1 MSPPAVL
8 ISGVVATAAMAAVF
22 GIGRVVGATRLS
34 LPRLLGTGLTPDPET
49 ARRVGAALLVGYGL
63 ALAPLFA
70 MMLSGSRYTSIEGGA
85 VLGLAFGLLVLI
97 VAPVVLPAVHPRMAS
112 PARGMLS
119 SRGLVP
125 PGWLALHYGVGTAPV
140 TLLAHGAYGAVL
152 GALLAPW
159 VAR

>member
-22 GIGRVVGATRLS
+22 GVGRAVGATRLS
-34 LPRLLGTGLTPDPET
+34 LPRLLGTGLTPDP
-49 ARRVGAALLVGYGL
+49 AAGRRVGAAMLVGYGL

-70 MMLSGSRYTSIEGGA
+70 MMLSGSRHTSVEGGA
-85 VLGLAFGLLVLI
+85 VLGLAFGLLVLV
-97 VAPVVLPAVHPRMAS
+97 VAPAVLPLLHPRMAS
-112 PARGMLS
+112 PARGALS
-119 SRGLVP
+119 GRGLVP
-125 PGWLALHYGVGTAPV
+125 PGWLALHYGGGTAPI

-159 VAR
+159 VVR